1 MGTLIFHCQHDMCLP
16 MYFDADLLRPKLK
29 SLNGLVLHHMMK
41 NVSIPSKLVCA
52 FSEQL
57 KSLHLSGEM
66 FRDLV
71 TNENKLLLCELKHLE
86 ELCMDRIP
94 NDIKIII
101 AKAPNLKR
109 VHLEF
114 LSIDAMLNGFL
125 EALMNSL
132 INALNA
138 SHIIRKNLKMK
149 INVCEFACGSLQIAA
164 EYIDKISKAMSNSVS
179 NDFLLNLVVEVLN
192 NRLKVIEDK
201 MKELESLCLV
211 SYQKGNDKNI
221 EKMIIQNKGNK
232 MCGFE
237 EKWIH
242 KCCNCK

>member
-1 MGTLIFHCQHDMCLP
+1 MG
-16 MYFDADLLRPKLK
+16 
-29 SLNGLVLHHMMK
+29 
-41 NVSIPSKLVCA
+41 
-52 FSEQL
+52 
-57 KSLHLSGEM
+57 
-66 FRDLV
+66 
-71 TNENKLLLCELKHLE
+71 

-114 LSIDAMLNGFL
+114 AYPTDIIGVSDMFHFILTKVKNLEYLSIDAMLNGFL

-132 INALNA
+132 IDALNA